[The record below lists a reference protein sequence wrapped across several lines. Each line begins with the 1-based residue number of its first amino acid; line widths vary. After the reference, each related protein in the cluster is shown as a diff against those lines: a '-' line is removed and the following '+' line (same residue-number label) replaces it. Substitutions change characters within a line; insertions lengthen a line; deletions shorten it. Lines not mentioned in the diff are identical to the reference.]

1 MSALGLAVLIGGITL
16 AVLVPDRRCLSAPT
30 AYCGPGCP
38 PTVCSGVGIAPRI
51 LIAIA
56 ALSLAAIPVWIA
68 FVPRRRL
75 TGLIVFAVMALL
87 ATDLS
92 FVAQGSTRGGSGTP
106 GSVVAAY
113 TLVVGVA
120 VGLAGTFLVLARR
133 R

>member
-16 AVLVPDRRCLSAPT
+16 AVLVPDRRCFSEIG

-38 PTVCSGVGIAPRI
+38 PTLCSGVGIAPRI
-51 LIAIA
+51 LIAIS
-56 ALSLAAIPVWIA
+56 ALSLAAIPVRIA
-68 FVPRRRL
+68 FVPRRHL
-75 TGLIVFAVMALL
+75 MGLIVIAVLALL
-87 ATDLS
+87 ATDLA
-92 FVAQGSTRGGSGTP
+92 FIAQGSTRGGSGTP

-113 TLVVGVA
+113 ILVVGVA